1 MKQKIYILGLASAL
15 VIFSGILFKVNH
27 WPGAGIMLTA
37 GFVTLVLIFLPAA
50 LIDHYRDG
58 EPDRSLLLHI
68 VTYIT
73 CFVVFGGMLFKIQHW
88 PSAGIIILVALP
100 FPFVVFLPVFLTVTS
115 KNKNF
120 NIYNLVFV
128 LMLLAL
134 VSVFSALLSLNVA
147 RDRINDSYT
156 LSHHYINFESVMK
169 QLPVLATQKPVD
181 IKIDQAIGTI
191 NEYRDIIL
199 KSEGMTAEQWDEKPY
214 DLKRPDSPA
223 VAAQALLA
231 AGELP
236 YVAKL
241 EKELKDVISVLEK
254 TRGCKDLAKATS
266 SFVGFSDQTGD
277 ESSWARGTF
286 WDSNLAWVLIYL
298 DGLKANLLIVKAS
311 VCNSEG
317 V

>member
-1 MKQKIYILGLASAL
+1 MKQRIYILGLASAL
-15 VIFSGILFKVNH
+15 IIFSGILFKVNH

-37 GFVTLVLIFLPAA
+37 GFVTLVLVFLPSA

-58 EPDRSLLLHI
+58 EPERNRLLHI

-73 CFVVFGGMLFKIQHW
+73 CFVVFAAMLFKIQHW
-88 PSAGIIILVALP
+88 PYAGIFLLVALP

-147 RDRINDSYT
+147 KDRIIDSYS
-156 LSHHYINFESVMK
+156 LSGHYINFERIMN
-169 QLPVLATQKPVD
+169 QLPASAVPKPVE
-181 IKIDQAIGTI
+181 IKIDQALGTI

-199 KSEGMTAEQWDEKPY
+199 KSERMTAGQWGETPG

-223 VAAQALLA
+223 VAAQALEA
-231 AGELP
+231 AGDVP
-236 YVAKL
+236 FGAKL
-241 EKELKDVISVLEK
+241 EKELKEVISVLEK
-254 TRGCKDLAKATS
+254 TKGCEDLAKATF
-266 SFVGFSDQTGD
+266 SFAGFSDTNID
-277 ESSWARGTF
+277 ENYWSAGTF
-286 WDSNLAWVLIYL
+286 KHSNLAWVLIYL
-298 DGLKANLLIVKAS
+298 DGLEANLLMIKAS
-311 VCNSEG
+311 AKM
-317 V
+317 